1 MAKKKNFISRY
12 FKNFSLKQVSEI
24 LLFVGLVALVV
35 SLFFTEEVEFAQI
48 FMGIT
53 LGVVALAFALCIIYN
68 AIVLSNKKLNHRSP
82 EYKQTV
88 VALVFSAIAFAVC
101 LFGCLY
107 ALLTL

>member
-1 MAKKKNFISRY
+1 MAKKNFISRY
-12 FKNFSLKQVSEI
+12 FKNFSIKQVSEI
-24 LLFVGLVALVV
+24 LLFVGLIALVV

-53 LGVVALAFALCIIYN
+53 LGVVAVGFALCVTRN
-68 AIVLSNKKLNHRSP
+68 AIVVASKKLNRRSP

-107 ALLTL
+107 ALLSF